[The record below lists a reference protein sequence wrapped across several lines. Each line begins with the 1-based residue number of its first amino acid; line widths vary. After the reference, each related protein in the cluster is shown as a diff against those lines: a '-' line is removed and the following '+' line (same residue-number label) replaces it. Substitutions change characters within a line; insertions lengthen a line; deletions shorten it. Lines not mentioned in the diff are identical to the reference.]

1 MSERGILVDR
11 LAEHR
16 LAGLDQVGGPGRA
29 GTLVVPGRYSDHAGM
44 LGCHVGNEPGRL
56 TAEPQGSGGDAGV
69 SDPSE
74 TIDEEVLR
82 LRSQGQP
89 YARISRDLGL
99 DRAADAQ
106 QAFRRALRR
115 LSAGDAKRVRQE
127 EESRLDRLA
136 ERVRADTSK
145 DDTDQARQLK
155 TIERMR
161 TQIRDDS

>member
-1 MSERGILVDR
+1 M
-11 LAEHR
+11 
-16 LAGLDQVGGPGRA
+16 
-29 GTLVVPGRYSDHAGM
+29 
-44 LGCHVGNEPGRL
+44 
-56 TAEPQGSGGDAGV
+56 

-74 TIDEEVLR
+74 TIDEKVLR
-82 LRSQGQP
+82 LRCEGQP

-115 LSAGDAKRVRQE
+115 LAAGDAKRVRE
-127 EESRLDRLA
+127 EEVSRLDRLA

-145 DDTDQARQLK
+145 NDMDQARQLK